1 MQSLYAPF
9 LAALPVNAHILDAGC
24 GSGRDA
30 LAFQQLGY
38 QISAFDAS
46 EPLAA
51 HASQLLGVMVPV
63 KRFAD
68 MDEIERYDG
77 IWACASLL
85 HVPENQLPDA
95 FSRLWQAL
103 KDRKSTRLNSSHV
116 KISYAV
122 FCLKKK
128 NKS

>member
-1 MQSLYAPF
+1 MSSTEAYYAQHAQQFINDTLHVDMQSLYAPF

-63 KRFAD
+63 K
-68 MDEIERYDG
+68 E
-77 IWACASLL
+77 
-85 HVPENQLPDA
+85 
-95 FSRLWQAL
+95 
-103 KDRKSTRLNSSHV
+103 T
-116 KISYAV
+116 
-122 FCLKKK
+122 LKKT
-128 NKS
+128 S